1 MMAIYPFLPTA
12 VMKDVYFQELTGSK
26 LPVMELGFKTH
37 EELFI
42 SLADTVLQLVYR
54 GAGKISVLL
63 VQVNSQNS

>member
-1 MMAIYPFLPTA
+1 MMAILPTA

-26 LPVMELGFKTH
+26 LPVTELGFKTH

-63 VQVNSQNS
+63 IQVNSQNS